1 MLSVAVLH
9 AGFATTKGELVRSI
23 MFPKPTDFKFSQDA
37 YKFIGVLFL
46 ISAIGMVYTYVIMVS
61 ETTGACSL
69 FSFLQ
74 SVPVHSTDGK
84 PSW

>member
-1 MLSVAVLH
+1 MLH

-61 ETTGACSL
+61 EATGACSLMSL

>member
-37 YKFIGVLFL
+37 YKFIGVL
-46 ISAIGMVYTYVIMVS
+46 
-61 ETTGACSL
+61 SL
-69 FSFLQ
+69 TMH
-74 SVPVHSTDGK
+74 VPDTSTASHCIVQ
-84 PSW
+84 P